1 MSVKPILQPGPN
13 HPITIEPNSS
23 RIVVTVAGRVVAD
36 TTRALRLQEAKYAPV
51 DYIPIEDVDQTL
63 LERTDHS
70 SYCPFKGDA
79 GYFSIPLGGEQSKN
93 AIWIYENPFDAVAL
107 IKNHVA
113 FYPNRVESI
122 TEHPAA
128 AAR

>member
-93 AIWIYENPFDAVAL
+93 AIWIYENPFEAVAL
-107 IKNHVA
+107 IKDNVA

>member
-93 AIWIYENPFDAVAL
+93 AIWIYENPFGAVAL
-107 IKNHVA
+107 IKDHVA

-122 TEHPAA
+122 TEHPAEV
-128 AAR
+128 AR

>member
-1 MSVKPILQPGPN
+1 MSVKPVLEPGPG
-13 HPITIEPNSS
+13 HPITIEPNPS

-36 TTRALRLQEAKYAPV
+36 TVRALRLQEAKYPPV

-79 GYFSIPLGGEQSKN
+79 GYFSIPLGGEQSIN
-93 AIWIYENPFDAVAL
+93 AIWIYENPHDAVAP

-113 FYPNRVESI
+113 FYPHRVESI
-122 TEHPAA
+122 TEHQASPV
-128 AAR
+128 R